1 MTLKTMLEAMHNITH
16 NMTHAHTLKPSPM
29 KHAGIV
35 HAARVPALVQ

>member
-1 MTLKTMLEAMHNITH
+1 MHNIMHNITH
-16 NMTHAHTLKPSPM
+16 NMTHAHTFKPSPM